1 MTTYTLTQESIR
13 DYVDSQKSRIGDGV
27 SPNEAF
33 EYIAAQQV
41 LTQYDIDDDETERGH
56 VEGGNDGGYDGIYI
70 FVNEVLVNGEDVDSL
85 NIMKHSKVDIHF
97 IQAKYQTKFPEV
109 CIQNWKDSFANLM
122 SGGEPDRER
131 YNDQVIESF
140 GLIRGILK
148 KNNDRKASCVNS
160 ILGRFACDRD
170 TPQFIKAS

>member
-56 VEGGNDGGYDGIYI
+56 VGGAETTVAMMGST
-70 FVNEVLVNGEDVDSL
+70 SL
-85 NIMKHSKVDIHF
+85 
-97 IQAKYQTKFPEV
+97 
-109 CIQNWKDSFANLM
+109 LM
-122 SGGEPDRER
+122 RSW
-131 YNDQVIESF
+131 
-140 GLIRGILK
+140 
-148 KNNDRKASCVNS
+148 
-160 ILGRFACDRD
+160 
-170 TPQFIKAS
+170 